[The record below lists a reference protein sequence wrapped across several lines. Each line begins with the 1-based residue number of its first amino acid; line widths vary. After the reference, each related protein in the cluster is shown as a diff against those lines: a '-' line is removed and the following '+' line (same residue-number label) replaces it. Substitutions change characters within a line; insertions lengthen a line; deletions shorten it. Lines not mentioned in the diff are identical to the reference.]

1 MQRSQRY
8 QGYPDVCPEGER
20 PYMLSVDDTVKECA
34 ANVPG
39 SCPGQFLCRFNL
51 RRNKYYCCSPSA
63 ENLCPEGRAL
73 FRSRQTSQPRR
84 CIINSLNDCTE
95 GFSCQSQIKGVT
107 QGFCCTEQN
116 VCRGGAQFIVDTA
129 TKMPRICTTDLFSSC
144 PVGYRCQLPK
154 PHSHSGYC
162 CKNDKSAMTEG
173 CPPSEYVYL
182 SENKVV
188 ECNPF
193 NSTVTCPPG
202 FTCQFA
208 VLFQRYQCCGK
219 MPSDEFELKNRQN
232 GCFPNQ
238 VALLKDD
245 RPVVCTASGDGCP
258 LGYFC
263 QFSQENQQFQCCG
276 LESDCP
282 GASMAY
288 LDVTGEAMRCSTK
301 ISSCPKG
308 FSCMQTKN
316 QKHLCCTAATS
327 PIVSYSQQITPEAT
341 SSLAPKNAAT
351 TPSSSTVSTSKSPPE
366 SPSCANGSAA
376 VNGKCRNQGSLG
388 APCFVASQCEK
399 DYVCANF
406 ICVERAKKTMAKTS
420 VCPEGSI
427 KVNGDCLEMVAVH
440 GVCLVSAQ
448 CKNGSECVDGKL
460 SRASPQ
466 HLSLVRMDNNQC
478 YSRRLSSRWSVTGI
492 GYAPPGLLARTVD
505 AALLIVKNDQ
515 CSNLARGG
523 IEPCSTSRRS
533 VGNAVG

>member
-1 MQRSQRY
+1 
-8 QGYPDVCPEGER
+8 
-20 PYMLSVDDTVKECA
+20 MLSVDDTVKECA

-63 ENLCPEGRAL
+63 E
-73 FRSRQTSQPRR
+73 
-84 CIINSLNDCTE
+84 
-95 GFSCQSQIKGVT
+95 
-107 QGFCCTEQN
+107 N

-448 CKNGSECVDGKL
+448 CKNGSECVDGKSNL
-460 SRASPQ
+460 CGRNRVPVLGSDLMVRECIGRTACPQ
-466 HLSLVRMDNNQC
+466 GSTCTYSSLVTTYLCCTTAGPLVRP
-478 YSRRLSSRWSVTGI
+478 SAAPISKSSVSATPVTCSDGQQPMLFPSTKQPLVCDR
-492 GYAPPGLLARTVD
+492 YR
-505 AALLIVKNDQ
+505 NDQ

-533 VGNAVG
+533 VGNAKPVVLGRVAVNANEDDHRKFLFYLIVAFA